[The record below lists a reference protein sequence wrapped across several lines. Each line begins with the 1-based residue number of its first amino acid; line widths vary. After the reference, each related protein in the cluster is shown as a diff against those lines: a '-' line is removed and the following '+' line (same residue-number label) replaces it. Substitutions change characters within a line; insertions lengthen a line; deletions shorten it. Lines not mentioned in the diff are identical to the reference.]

1 MTESVNADNAI
12 HDTSEAAVV
21 SEGAT
26 APATGATVP
35 DILHETGS
43 AQASLLVGFQ
53 DFLGE
58 LADERKLPPEED
70 HPHLDP
76 AVRQTLWL
84 DRKLEKATERRKAI
98 KSEYAKVTKGGHEA
112 LAERKEAIERELAP
126 ESPELMAQVALA
138 DDGRLSALAQ
148 AAMRAGSSGLP
159 LAKVVLSEANA
170 RGLGEV
176 SLLQSFPHLERPL
189 REYQALPP
197 SEVLARQADERI
209 IEGLIPSVDP
219 DRLRVRPYVKQGP

>member
-1 MTESVNADNAI
+1 MTENAI

-21 SEGAT
+21 SEETT

-53 DFLGE
+53 DFLSE
-58 LADERKLPPEED
+58 LADERKLPPEEN

-76 AVRQTLWL
+76 AVRQKLLL
-84 DRKLEKATERRKAI
+84 DRKVRAATERRKAI
-98 KSEYAKVTKGGHEA
+98 KEQYTQVTKGGHEA
-112 LAERKEAIERELAP
+112 LSERKEALERELGP
-126 ESPELMAQVALA
+126 ESPELLAQVALA
-138 DDGRLSALAQ
+138 DDDRLSALAR
-148 AAMRAGSSGLP
+148 AAMRAGSNGVS

-170 RGLGEV
+170 RDLGEV
-176 SLLQSFPHLERPL
+176 SGPLLQKYPHLEGPL

-197 SEVLARQADERI
+197 DEVLARQADERI

-219 DRLRVRPYVKQGP
+219 DRLRVRPRIG